1 MRKFMALSIFT
12 GVLLLLC
19 VGQATAVI
27 VPKTGGDSPVLATN
41 DVTTTTIIPTA
52 SSTIP
57 TETATDSD
65 NDTLSTD
72 RERNIF
78 NTNPSKADTDSDGLD
93 DGEEVNQYLT
103 DPTVPDT
110 DADGLTDSREVELGT
125 DPIRMDSDGDGLTD
139 GDEVSA
145 GTDPTS
151 ETSVPN
157 DKTNRPT
164 IGNESAVGTDETGL
178 LRAATRYKLPILTF
192 TGGLVIAFG
201 LMKGI
206 RLYRSYHSHVIVEL
220 DDDNP

>member
-27 VPKTGGDSPVLATN
+27 VPKTGGDSPVLATT
-41 DVTTTTIIPTA
+41 DGTTTTTISTA
-52 SSTIP
+52 FSTIP
-57 TETATDSD
+57 TETATNAD
-65 NDTLSTD
+65 NDTLSND
-72 RERNIF
+72 REVNIF

-103 DPTVPDT
+103 NPTEPDT
-110 DADGLTDSREVELGT
+110 DNDGLTDRREVEQLGT
-125 DPIRMDSDGDGLTD
+125 DPSRMDTDKDGITD

-145 GTDPTS
+145 GTDPIS

-164 IGNESAVGTDETGL
+164 IGNESAVGGDETGL
-178 LRAATRYKLPILTF
+178 LGAATRYKLPILTF

-201 LMKGI
+201 LMKGV
-206 RLYRSYHSHVIVEL
+206 RLYQSYHRHVIVEL
-220 DDDNP
+220 EDD

>member
-41 DVTTTTIIPTA
+41 DVTATTTI
-52 SSTIP
+52 S

-72 RERNIF
+72 RERTIF

-93 DGEEVNQYLT
+93 DSEEVHQYHT
-103 DPTVPDT
+103 NPSDPDT
-110 DADGLTDSREVELGT
+110 DADGLTDRREVEQLGT
-125 DPIRMDSDGDGLTD
+125 DPSRIDTDGDGLTD

-164 IGNESAVGTDETGL
+164 IGNESAVGADETGL
-178 LRAATRYKLPILTF
+178 LGAATRYKLPILTF

-201 LMKGI
+201 LMKGV
-206 RLYRSYHSHVIVEL
+206 RLYRSYHSHVIVKL